1 MSAKIITVVGA
12 TGAQGGS
19 IVNTLLKSQDYT
31 VRAVTRNPESD
42 SAKALAAKGAQLVQ
56 ADVEDVSSLI
66 AAFQGSH
73 AVFAVTNFF
82 EPFAKSGADKAIE
95 VEVQQG
101 KNLADA
107 AAATSTLEHF
117 VWSTLPDGR
126 TISGGKY
133 VVPHFEAKN
142 QIDRYIKSNEA
153 LLAKTTFLWVTYYA
167 SNYYFPMYT
176 PYHIPTAGKY
186 IQIQSTPA
194 DTPVFTIGDVHA
206 NVGPIV
212 AAILAQPE
220 KTLNGTFVQAYT
232 EETSAGELLQTWAQA
247 QNKTAQYV
255 QVDRSTFNALWPG
268 WSEEMGVM
276 MEFWDSARDKSWSGE
291 ARIITA
297 ADLGVKDLV
306 GAKEAFAAL
315 KF

>member
-1 MSAKIITVVGA
+1 MSAKIVTVVGA
-12 TGAQGGS
+12 TGTQGGS
-19 IVNTLLKSQDYT
+19 IVNTLLKNQDYI
-31 VRAVTRNPESD
+31 VRAVTRNPKSD
-42 SAKALAAKGAQLVQ
+42 TAQALAVKGAQVVQ
-56 ADVEDVSSLI
+56 ADLEDVSSLI

-82 EPFAKSGADKAIE
+82 EPFVKSGAEKALE

-101 KNLADA
+101 NNLTDA
-107 AAATSTLEHF
+107 AAATKTLEHF
-117 VWSTLPDGR
+117 IWSTLPDGR
-126 TISGGKY
+126 AISGGKH
-133 VVPHFEAKN
+133 VVPHFESKN
-142 QIDRYIKSNEA
+142 QIDRYIKSNPT
-153 LLAKTTFLWVTYYA
+153 LLAKTTFLWITYYA
-167 SNYYFPMYT
+167 SNYSYPMHT

-220 KTLNGTFVQAYT
+220 KTLNGTVVHAYT
-232 EETSAGELLQTWAQA
+232 EKTSAGELLQTWAQA

-255 QVDRSTFNALWPG
+255 QVDGSTLNALWPG
-268 WSEEMGVM
+268 WSEEMSVM
-276 MEFWDSARDKSWSGE
+276 MEFWASAREKSWSGE

-297 ADLGVKDLV
+297 ADLGVKGLV

-315 KF
+315 KL